1 MSGFRELFQSAVQRH
16 DRRGRRADVD
26 DAGPLFAIRVRPI
39 REARARWAN
48 VAGSRLGYDG
58 AGNRV
63 EFVTEPKTGLK
74 LPGTRTRRPSHGR
87 APRTPTPSSTRPTL
101 EPRTMHPSP
110 MHQSRSCPLP
120 PLSSLTHPSPTHI
133 PRPTPRRQYCV
144 RGKTSVC
151 PLTGMG
157 VRVKRI
163 AGVGVKVCACGLCVD
178 PRRSPPSA
186 TRRRTQSVGRGEGP
200 IAVRHVAEHAKVEK
214 TARLVFARDLDS
226 AKVSDALS
234 ERLRPA
240 LGAGSASLRA
250 FESHFEG
257 VQFEGAVADVLGGG
271 RRAAHVHS
279 GKEVGAIADPELC
292 VALFDAYLGKDPVVP
307 GSQSLGEQLA
317 VTSRGEIGA
326 SASVVGCERWEGG
339 GRDETPSTVC
349 NASDVSTRRTTV
361 CRRRRG
367 ADDVLGRVEGE
378 GAFGLGR
385 RSFL

>member
-87 APRTPTPSSTRPTL
+87 APRTPTPHVDPPN
-101 EPRTMHPSP
+101 PRATDDAPIAMHPSRSVSAP
-110 MHQSRSCPLP
+110 TSLLHSRILP
-120 PLSSLTHPSPTHI
+120 PPTFPD
-133 PRPTPRRQYCV
+133 PRPAGEYCV
-144 RGKTSVC
+144 RGKTSGC
-151 PLTGMG
+151 APLTGMG

-163 AGVGVKVCACGLCVD
+163 AGVGVKVYACGLYVD
-178 PRRSPPSA
+178 PSA
-186 TRRRTQSVGRGEGP
+186 ARAAVGDAYVGRK
-200 IAVRHVAEHAKVEK
+200 VSDVAKDQSLFATLLNDAKVEK

-257 VQFEGAVADVLGGG
+257 VQFKKGQSLTFSAVGGKL
-271 RRAAHVHS
+271 HTS
-279 GKEVGAIADPELC
+279 IQGKEVGAIADPELC

-307 GSQSLGEQLA
+307 GAKQSLGEQLA
-317 VTSRGEIGA
+317 SHVTG
-326 SASVVGCERWEGG
+326 
-339 GRDETPSTVC
+339 
-349 NASDVSTRRTTV
+349 
-361 CRRRRG
+361 
-367 ADDVLGRVEGE
+367 
-378 GAFGLGR
+378 
-385 RSFL
+385 